1 MLSKLSLALR
11 NSKDGLLSAGVG
23 VGWFLENV
31 IKGNKVTVL
40 NNIAEA
46 IKQLLETAQFN
57 EYSIC
62 SSNWPS

>member
-1 MLSKLSLALR
+1 M

-23 VGWFLENV
+23 AGWFLENV
-31 IKGNKVTVL
+31 VKENKATVL

-62 SSNWPS
+62 SFHWPS